1 MLYIC
6 VSFWLLAHESRDLSQ
21 AETKMLFLKA
31 EQSHKMTIFSLTMK
45 IFFTGLVKTIIFV
58 AA

>member
-21 AETKMLFLKA
+21 VETKMLFLKA
-31 EQSHKMTIFSLTMK
+31 EQSHKMTMK